1 MPEPLATNKGGL
13 WARLFAMAPEKDGPA
28 NAAVDAPASVPV
40 GEPSGDAS
48 ALSQAEEAMP
58 FAWEQAPEPTP
69 EPTPEEA
76 ATAFAFDP
84 GPDAVAESL
93 PDHAEELPA
102 PATET
107 VPAAQEA
114 TIPQPCA
121 ACGAARRAGQPFCD
135 DCGYFFPE
143 AEPM

>member
-1 MPEPLATNKGGL
+1 MSEPLATNKGGL

-58 FAWEQAPEPTP
+58 FAWEQAPEPTLA
-69 EPTPEEA
+69 PTPEEA
-76 ATAFAFDP
+76 ATAFSFDH
-84 GPDAVAESL
+84 GPDAAEPL

-102 PATET
+102 PTTET
-107 VPAAQEA
+107 GPGAQ
-114 TIPQPCA
+114 
-121 ACGAARRAGQPFCD
+121 
-135 DCGYFFPE
+135 
-143 AEPM
+143 